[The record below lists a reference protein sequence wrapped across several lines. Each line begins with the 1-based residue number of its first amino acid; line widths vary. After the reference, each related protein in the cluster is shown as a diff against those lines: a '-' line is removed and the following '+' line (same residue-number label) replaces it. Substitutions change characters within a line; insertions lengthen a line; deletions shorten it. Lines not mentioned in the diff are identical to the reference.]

1 MEKRDPMET
10 EIMIEGTEEN
20 EEASITK
27 VMEIVEVTDQGEETT
42 RDLTSEEAAVVVA
55 AEATKR
61 EEDTIKEEEV
71 LAQAADDP

>member
-1 MEKRDPMET
+1 MET
-10 EIMIEGTEEN
+10 EIMIEEIEVN

-27 VMEIVEVTDQGEETT
+27 VMETEEAMDQEEETT
-42 RDLTSEEAAVVVA
+42 RDQIREVAVAVE

-71 LAQAADDP
+71 PAQAADDQLNIII